1 VLEVPAITIRF
12 AVQHLKLSFECP
24 EVARPGDSD
33 SPCLPEEEEFVEYLR
48 KGLLELT
55 GITRSDIHI
64 HYRNH
69 QAAGDWCGP
78 SGSDCPDYDTRYPVV
93 DVKIGAPTVADADE
107 VELAIE
113 PEFATNDAATTF
125 LKKSGAS
132 TVIVAAIPLQG
143 REVFETPIIGKELP
157 MSWSIDD
164 VERNEL
170 TCDQGE
176 RWLTAA
182 PEGPNEYVGTRPWDC
197 ALSWAPLNI
206 GTCWGDTAYQNCPAL
221 KGKERCE
228 SGCQLAYDE
237 IQAAASEAAVAAGSP
252 PPESHGGCV
261 KSGNGGFDRDTGEPC
276 TPEEAYHDE
285 GKVAYTV
292 YRQICFGETEI
303 SSTTSTDLDGGV
315 ARWTCKDLQASR
327 PDGTCASFYWKEV
340 VESYGSGLED
350 SVLHVCMDDP
360 YGECMDAPVTVTS
373 KIDCPAPPPN
383 CPNLALNVVPVE
395 SSSSCGLT
403 GANSANDG
411 NLETSWRSA
420 YGSGECRTGPPG
432 GAPVL
437 IRAKLKMAAN
447 VPDDRMEATMRSCLG
462 LTDEDHLSLTST
474 IDDGDECGA
483 DAPMCDEVQ
492 KPCNEDDPLMPKPG
506 SCVCW
511 GFNQKIDGKKYKNVC
526 REYGPNKKLCK
537 NKAAGQMCRMP
548 GKPIE
553 PEPVTRPPVTR
564 PPVTRPPVMDAAAD
578 GKPPVMKCEELEAGY
593 TACSNN
599 REPVCRGFTS
609 SGEPDLTKQITL
621 DFRNAEMTES
631 NLGGLGGPA
640 GLPFKKKEMRF
651 GKIATAADGRK
662 IDLVI
667 VTTSEYT
674 PGDVKQNRRSNGFG
688 QINLQTGT
696 EVGLRFSL
704 EDTETGEPVTP

>member
-1 VLEVPAITIRF
+1 
-12 AVQHLKLSFECP
+12 
-24 EVARPGDSD
+24 
-33 SPCLPEEEEFVEYLR
+33 
-48 KGLLELT
+48 
-55 GITRSDIHI
+55 
-64 HYRNH
+64 
-69 QAAGDWCGP
+69 
-78 SGSDCPDYDTRYPVV
+78 
-93 DVKIGAPTVADADE
+93 
-107 VELAIE
+107 
-113 PEFATNDAATTF
+113 
-125 LKKSGAS
+125 
-132 TVIVAAIPLQG
+132 
-143 REVFETPIIGKELP
+143 
-157 MSWSIDD
+157 M
-164 VERNEL
+164 
-170 TCDQGE
+170 
-176 RWLTAA
+176 
-182 PEGPNEYVGTRPWDC
+182 
-197 ALSWAPLNI
+197 
-206 GTCWGDTAYQNCPAL
+206 
-221 KGKERCE
+221 
-228 SGCQLAYDE
+228 
-237 IQAAASEAAVAAGSP
+237 
-252 PPESHGGCV
+252 
-261 KSGNGGFDRDTGEPC
+261 
-276 TPEEAYHDE
+276 
-285 GKVAYTV
+285 
-292 YRQICFGETEI
+292 
-303 SSTTSTDLDGGV
+303 
-315 ARWTCKDLQASR
+315 
-327 PDGTCASFYWKEV
+327 

-350 SVLHVCMDDP
+350 SVLHVCMKKYDDP

-373 KIDCPAPPPN
+373 KIDCPAPPPD

-593 TACSNN
+593 TACSSN

-621 DFRNAEMTES
+621 DFRNAEMAES

-640 GLPFKKKEMRF
+640 GLPFKENEMRF
-651 GKIATAADGRK
+651 RKIATAADGRK

-667 VTTSEYT
+667 VSTSEYT

-704 EDTETGEPVTP
+704 EDTAQTLEDAFR